1 MNLKPLL
8 WLICGLLALY
18 LGITVAVGLYVT

>member
-8 WLICGLLALY
+8 WLICCLLALY
-18 LGITVAVGLYVT
+18 FGITVAVGLYVP